1 MQKSVAVI
9 GAGASGLMAAYHA
22 GIQGAKVT
30 LFDKNEKCGKKI
42 YITGKGRCNITNAV
56 SIEEYLEKVVSNRRF
71 LMKSIYN
78 FSPME
83 VMQFLEEGGLALK
96 VERGNRVF
104 PLSDKASDLIKC
116 LEQYCRRAG
125 VDLQLN
131 TAIVDIRPV
140 QDKIKNFWQ
149 VVLASGAK
157 IQFDA
162 VIVATGGLSYP
173 GTGSTGDG
181 MHFAKKLGH
190 TIIEC
195 RPALCGL
202 NCKMDNLKSLQGLAL
217 KNVSLHAV
225 YKNGKKISSLFGEM
239 LFTHFGISGPIVLS
253 MSSLL
258 NRLDTSNIALF
269 IDLKPAMT
277 IEEVDKRFLKEFTLG
292 KNKKIETIL
301 EYLLPKSLVPVF
313 LQRVGIDAY
322 IPTHSITKE
331 QRKKLVYIMKN
342 FDVQFL
348 ALRSIAESIVTAGGV
363 AIQEIDPKS
372 MQSKLHKNL
381 FFCGEVLDVDCFTG
395 GFNLQA
401 AFATGKAAGWHS
413 AINLK
418 E

>member
-1 MQKSVAVI
+1 MQRSVAVV

-22 GIQGAKVT
+22 AIEGAKVT

-56 SIEEYLEKVVSNRRF
+56 SIDDYLEKVVSNRRF

-78 FSPME
+78 FSPMQ

-116 LEQYCRRAG
+116 LEQYCRRVG
-125 VDLQLN
+125 VDIQLN
-131 TAIVDIRPV
+131 TAVANLQPIVKEEKTRWEITFTNA
-140 QDKIKNFWQ
+140 QK
-149 VVLASGAK
+149 L
-157 IQFDA
+157 QFDA
-162 VIVATGGLSYP
+162 VIIATGGLSYP

-181 MHFAKKLGH
+181 MHFAKNLGH

-202 NCKMDNLKSLQGLAL
+202 SCKMDNLKVLQGLAL
-217 KNVSLHAV
+217 KNVSLNAF
-225 YKNGKKISSLFGEM
+225 YKNGKKIASLFGEM

-258 NRLDTSNIALF
+258 NRVDTNTVQLF
-269 IDLKPAMT
+269 IDLKPALT
-277 IEEVDKRFLKEFTLG
+277 VEEVDKRLLKEFELG
-292 KNKKIETIL
+292 KNKKIGTIL
-301 EYLLPKSLVPVF
+301 EYLLPKSMVPVF
-313 LQRVGIDAY
+313 LKQVGIDEN

-331 QRKKLVYIMKN
+331 QRKKLVFTLKN
-342 FDVQFL
+342 FDVEFL

-363 AIQEIDPKS
+363 SVKEIDPKS

-401 AFATGKAAGWHS
+401 AFATGKAAGHHS
-413 AINLK
+413 AIDLK